1 MTPRLIIVSLLPLV
15 DSFRPAP
22 LLLSQHCAPRA
33 ARALASALES
43 DESSAAAS
51 HDDDGDEYESVFQCE
66 FCEFESQVEAEVV
79 ECETACMQ
87 RAAAANAADATAAAD
102 SEADAAGAA
111 VGAGARH
118 RAGFVSILGI
128 PNVGKSTLLNA
139 LVGERL
145 SIMTSKPQTTRHRIM
160 GILNGDDYQIVYS
173 DTPGVLLP
181 QYKLQEGMMAFVR
194 SSVNDADVLI
204 LVVDIFQDAFPDEQ
218 LLRQLRSSP
227 AAMLVLL
234 NKVDLLADDAP
245 NVEQRRAELGTS
257 EELLQ
262 RWGTEFPDATVLPMA
277 AREGEGVGDVLKYV
291 LALMPEHPPY
301 FPKDELSDKPERF
314 FASEFLREAIFE
326 QYREE
331 VPYSCE
337 VVVDSFK
344 ETDEIIRIRANIF
357 VSHDSQKG
365 IVIGHKG
372 TALKKVGIAS
382 RKRLEDFFR
391 KQVFLETRVK
401 VKKNWRE
408 DEGALAGFGYL

>member
-1 MTPRLIIVSLLPLV
+1 MRELLLLP
-15 DSFRPAP
+15 SFVVVASYRIGD
-22 LLLSQHCAPRA
+22 LRA
-33 ARALASALES
+33 SRVRTGSC
-43 DESSAAAS
+43 AAALTALRACAMQDS
-51 HDDDGDEYESVFQCE
+51 PASDLDPNNPEETILYQCDFCSFVSES
-66 FCEFESQVEAEVV
+66 EAVV
-79 ECETACMQ
+79 VAHAKSC
-87 RAAAANAADATAAAD
+87 AAAADVAASIAAAAPLTGVAP
-102 SEADAAGAA
+102 SSVPATNSSTS
-111 VGAGARH
+111 H
-118 RAGFVSILGI
+118 RAGFVSILGV

-145 SIMTSKPQTTRHRIM
+145 SIATSKPQTTRHRIM

-194 SSVNDADVLI
+194 SSINDADVLI
-204 LVVDIFQDAFPDEQ
+204 LVVDIFQDSFPDEQ
-218 LLRQLRSSP
+218 VLRQLCSSP
-227 AAMLVLL
+227 AALLVLL
-234 NKVDLLADDAP
+234 NKVDLLAEDAP
-245 NVEQRRAELGTS
+245 NSERRRAELGTV
-257 EELLQ
+257 EQLQQ
-262 RWGTEFPDATVLPMA
+262 RWATEFPDATVLPIA
-277 AREGEGVGDVLKYV
+277 ARDSHGVDEVLRYV

-314 FASEFLREAIFE
+314 FAAEFLREAIFE

-337 VVVDSFK
+337 VVVESFK
-344 ETDEIIRIRANIF
+344 ETDQIIRMRANIY

-365 IVIGHKG
+365 IVIGHRG
-372 TALKKVGIAS
+372 AALKKVGTAS
-382 RKRLEDFFR
+382 RRRLEDFFQ